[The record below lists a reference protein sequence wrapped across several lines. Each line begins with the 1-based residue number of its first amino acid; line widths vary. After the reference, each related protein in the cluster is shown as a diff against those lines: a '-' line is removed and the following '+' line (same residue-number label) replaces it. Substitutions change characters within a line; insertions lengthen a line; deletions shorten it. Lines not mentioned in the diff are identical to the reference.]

1 MSRLQVDDLRPTGHT
16 GAGPATLP
24 APAGQFGW
32 PKLAAVAI
40 LLGAA
45 LVWAYWPT
53 IVELVLAWDT
63 QPDYSH
69 GFLVVPLAVY
79 FLWARRDRFPGWASR
94 PGWPG
99 LVLVVLSI
107 ALRILGARYFLGA
120 VDGWSILLWVAG
132 VVYLF
137 GGFRVFRWALPS
149 IAFLWF
155 MIPLPFSAER
165 MLSFPLQ
172 TVATKFSVWILQLLG
187 QPALA
192 KGHTILLGEH
202 RLEVEQA
209 CSGLRIFVGIVALA
223 FAYVIVVRRAWWEK
237 ALLILS
243 VVPIALL
250 VNAVRIVGTAM
261 LYQYVSVDA
270 GKQFAH
276 DAAGWLMIVLAA
288 GLFAAVLW
296 YLGRLVQEAEAPDVG
311 AVLRRARDFAWKPPG
326 AGFQGPPAP

>member
-1 MSRLQVDDLRPTGHT
+1 MSSLQVDDFRPTGRT
-16 GAGPATLP
+16 SAGPDTLP

-32 PKLAAVAI
+32 PKLAVVAI
-40 LLGAA
+40 LLGAP
-45 LVWAYWPT
+45 LIWAYWPT
-53 IVELVLAWDT
+53 IVELVRAWNN

-79 FLWARRDRFPGWASR
+79 FLWARRDRFPGWAR
-94 PGWPG
+94 APGWPG
-99 LVLVVLSI
+99 LVLVLLSI
-107 ALRILGARYFLGA
+107 AMRIHGARYFLGA

-296 YLGRLVQEAEAPDVG
+296 YLGRLVREAEAPDVG
-311 AVLRRARDFAWKPPG
+311 FVLRRARDSAWKSPG
-326 AGFQGPPAP
+326 T